1 MNHNLEIPQNYL
13 RLMQTLHLGIG
24 FAVIP
29 LTIMIP
35 VVAGVTAPSEG
46 EYNTIKL
53 LTQFHV
59 VVFLATILASGFVNS
74 RMMQRH
80 NSDLQSALKGDT
92 DAAWSSWL
100 EAYKN
105 AHIVSLALR
114 EGPAMLGLFTLLLAS
129 INGVLWEDPFFW
141 VNYFSTTLF
150 VLYLVLSFPTAT
162 KILGA
167 AQV

>member
-29 LTIMIP
+29 LTFMIP

-74 RMMQRH
+74 RMMQRY
-80 NSDLQSALKGDT
+80 NSDLHSALKGDT

-114 EGPAMLGLFTLLLAS
+114 EGPAMLGLVTLLLAS

-162 KILGA
+162 KIMGA